1 MDASFWIGRKVFIT
15 GHTGFKGSWLA
26 LWLQQ
31 LGASVVGFALDPPT
45 APSLFAAARVA
56 DGMIDLRGDVRDLG
70 LLRSA
75 IAAHQPE
82 IVFHLA
88 AQPLVRQSYAQPVE
102 TFAANVMGTAHLLE
116 AVRQTKSVRAVVAVT
131 SDKCYENKEWL
142 WGYREEEPMGGHDP
156 YSASKGCAELVAA
169 AYRRSYFAATEC
181 RAGIATA
188 RAGNVIGGGDWAL
201 DRVLPDAVRA
211 LAQGQPFV
219 SRRPTS
225 VRPWQHVLEPLR
237 GYVTLA
243 ERLHSEP
250 REYGEAWNFGPRDED
265 AVPVAELLDRFVGH
279 WGSGSWH
286 AEPTLNGP
294 HEAKL
299 LRLDSAKAHHRL
311 GWHLALE
318 LDEAIELTADWYRR
332 AGNGALSIDV
342 RELTCQQIQHYEMK
356 AGTRPADRIRPPSTE
371 RERQAA

>member
-1 MDASFWIGRKVFIT
+1 MDATFWSGRKVFVT
-15 GHTGFKGSWLA
+15 GHTGFKGSWLS

-31 LGASVVGFALDPPT
+31 LGAQVTGFALDPPT
-45 APSLFAAARVA
+45 SPSLFASARVA
-56 DGMIDLRGDVRDLG
+56 GGMTDLRGEVRDL
-70 LLRSA
+70 RQVQVA
-75 IAAHQPE
+75 VAAHQPE

-102 TFAANVMGTAHLLE
+102 TFAANVMGTVHLLE
-116 AVRQTKSVRAVVAVT
+116 AARQTESVRAVVAVT

-142 WGYREEEPMGGHDP
+142 WGYREGEPMGGHDP

-169 AYRRSYFAATEC
+169 AYRRSYFAGAGC

-201 DRVLPDAVRA
+201 DRVVPDAVRA
-211 LAQGQPFV
+211 LTQGLPFV
-219 SRRPTS
+219 ARRPAS

-237 GYVTLA
+237 GYLTLA
-243 ERLHSEP
+243 ERLCSEP
-250 REYGEAWNFGPRDED
+250 HEYGEAWNFGPRDED
-265 AVPVAELLDRFVGH
+265 AVPVADLLERFVGH
-279 WGSGSWH
+279 WGSGRWQ
-286 AEPTLNGP
+286 AEPALNGP

-318 LDEAIELTADWYRR
+318 LDEAIQMTADWYRQVC
-332 AGNGALSIDV
+332 GGAPAFDV
-342 RELTCQQIQHYEMK
+342 RELTCQQIEHYETK
-356 AGTRPADRIRPPSTE
+356 AGVRSVNHNAARR
-371 RERQAA
+371 RQAA